1 MPTALIVEDEVE
13 ANKLLSMLLQLRGY
27 QTESAFDAAEA
38 MEKVRKHVPDV
49 IFLDLMLPDLDG
61 HEVCRLLKS
70 ARTTSGTPVIIITAR
85 VAAGNRME
93 SFIAGADDYI
103 PKPYTPDQV
112 FEALAHARTWV
123 QHVALPRVEGDAVLD
138 GRDDGETLRR
148 LAGLRSLLLAKSGLG
163 PEAVA
168 GISRDIRVIWSSAL
182 ERSHRSGL
190 EQVASLNY
198 SLTPD
203 SLTLTV
209 HDEGGWLEN
218 CWPLVASQVS
228 SMPAG
233 GGFDEVVADHDA
245 RCLKLVK
252 RFKPA

>member
-13 ANKLLSMLLQLRGY
+13 ANKLLSMLLRLRGY
-27 QTESAFDAAEA
+27 ETDSAYSGTEAL
-38 MEKVRKHVPDV
+38 EKVRDCVPDV

-61 HEVCRLLKS
+61 HEVCRTLKS
-70 ARTTSGTPVIIITAR
+70 ARTTSGTPVIIVTAR
-85 VAAGNRME
+85 IAAGNRIE
-93 SFIAGADDYI
+93 SFSAGADDYI

-112 FEALAHARTWV
+112 FEALDQARTWE
-123 QHVALPRVEGDAVLD
+123 QHVSQPRVEGDALLD

-148 LAGLRSLLLAKSGLG
+148 LAGLRSLLLAKSGIG

-168 GISRDIRVIWSSAL
+168 GLSKAIRAIWSSAL
-182 ERSHRSGL
+182 EWSHRCGM
-190 EQVASLNY
+190 EQVATLTY
-198 SLTPD
+198 SLIPE
-203 SLTLTV
+203 SLTLTI

-218 CWPLVASQVS
+218 SWPPIASQVT

-233 GGFDEVVADHDA
+233 GGFEEVLTDHAA

-252 RFKPA
+252 RFKPD